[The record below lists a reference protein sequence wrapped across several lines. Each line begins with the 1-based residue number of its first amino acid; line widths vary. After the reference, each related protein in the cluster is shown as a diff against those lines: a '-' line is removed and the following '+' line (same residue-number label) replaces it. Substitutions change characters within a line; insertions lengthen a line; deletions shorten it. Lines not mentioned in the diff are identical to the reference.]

1 MDLFIKLFLKIT
13 LTVFGLILCSNLHS
27 QYGPFWSEERQLSEH
42 SLYKDY
48 IDVIHHFNEEK
59 NTTTALKAL
68 DSLALTALNK
78 NDYKQFLFFKNEVSN
93 FYKSENR
100 FDEGYTDLYNSMEL
114 FANNHDTLTVEYI
127 ASQRLLRSLLRRS
140 TYETR
145 GEGELFQSQ
154 LAVLDELGV
163 EGEPL
168 RNTLVDYGLFL
179 MRQGKISKAINILYE
194 VRNYAL
200 EADDLSSLAVA
211 DYTIITNLPPIY
223 DIQET
228 TMEVLKNDVALFE
241 SAEPS
246 IPILVYGSFFNYLI
260 GERYFRQFNEIE
272 KGIYYTRKALA
283 SFDTISSPRWNFQAT
298 CNSNLALMYAELQD
312 TTNIWKHY
320 KQAKKIVDTRPMS
333 DYNKTLNYINLA
345 DAALSVSVDST
356 LILLDSIK
364 QQPGARFFD
373 DKITEVEARALIK
386 LKETK
391 AAKKLIAAKFDD
403 FERIEGHSI
412 PLISES
418 LDYLYQVYFF
428 ELLEEIYRTSGNI
441 VESNKKHHII
451 ANLISKQNQ
460 LYHEVIK
467 KDVYG
472 HELSGL
478 IKQYH
483 DFLMPALEYLITLE
497 DGENYDKALQLVF
510 SSKALQLYNNLTKSQ
525 LQSQIDNNPTLFSQ
539 LMDNSSDIQNVKN
552 QLAMNGL
559 TPELKKELDV
569 ELNTLLVDNM
579 VLRYDVNEKEEFEMD
594 GFKIPTLAQIQKKLK
609 PKEGILEYNI
619 NDTTLIWTLIT
630 KDSAKTGIENIANL
644 SEKIT
649 EEVRAIKTG
658 RQTTG
663 IGSILLGDIEN
674 EILNLQNLT
683 IIPDKELSYIPF
695 EWLVLPNSGKMLIEE
710 LPVSYHYS
718 ASLWY
723 LPRDETISSDTQN
736 ILAAAPFF
744 YDLEEDADGEY
755 DYISQ
760 YRGNMS
766 LSPLYYSKKEVNAID
781 RLFNESG
788 YEVLSLVGS
797 DANITNTKKYLEK
810 YDIIHLATHG
820 LVNVDYPERSG
831 LFFYPGNE
839 QGNEILRENNFLSLG
854 ELMNMELRAN
864 LAVLSACDTGMGDL
878 AEGEGVMALPRGF
891 IFAGVPNVIA
901 TLWSVH
907 DERTRELMT
916 AFYSH
921 LLAGNSYSEALRL
934 AKLDSIKNGA
944 LPLDWAGFVFIGTN

>member
-1 MDLFIKLFLKIT
+1 MGLFVKLFLKIT
-13 LTVFGLILCSNLHS
+13 LTVFSLLLCINLHS
-27 QYGPFWSEERQLSEH
+27 QYGPFWNEERQLSEY

-48 IDVIHHFNEEK
+48 IEVIHHFNEER
-59 NTTTALKAL
+59 NTTAALKAL
-68 DSLALTALNK
+68 DSLALIALDN
-78 NDYKQFLFFKNEVSN
+78 NDYKQFLFLKNEVSN
-93 FYKSENR
+93 FYKSESR
-100 FDEGYTDLYNSMEL
+100 FDEGYTDLHNAMLLYSDNR
-114 FANNHDTLTVEYI
+114 DTLTIEYV
-127 ASQRLLRSLLRRS
+127 ASQRLLRTILTKTSHDS
-140 TYETR
+140 R

-154 LAVLDELGV
+154 LAVLDKLGV
-163 EGEPL
+163 DSEPL

-179 MRQGKISKAINILYE
+179 MRQGKTNKAINILYDA
-194 VRNYAL
+194 RSYAL
-200 EADDLSSLAVA
+200 KADDLASLAVA
-211 DYTIITNLPPIY
+211 DYTIITNLPSIY
-223 DIQET
+223 DLQET

-241 SAEPS
+241 QAKSS
-246 IPILVYGSFFNYLI
+246 IPVLTYSTYFNYLL
-260 GERYFRQFNEIE
+260 GQRYYHYFDDID
-272 KGIYYTRKALA
+272 KGIYYTKKAIACL
-283 SFDTISSPRWNFQAT
+283 DTITQPAWNLKAS
-298 CNSNLALMYAELQD
+298 CHSNLALMYADLKD
-312 TTNIWKHY
+312 TTKLMEHY
-320 KQAKKIVDTRPMS
+320 IQTKTVADTRPMS
-333 DYNKTLNYINLA
+333 DYNKSLAYVNIA
-345 DAALSVSVDST
+345 DAAVTVSADSA
-356 LILLDSIK
+356 LVLLDSIK
-364 QQPGARFFD
+364 QQPGRQFFE
-373 DKITEVEARALIK
+373 DKIAEIEAKALIK
-386 LKETK
+386 LGEKD
-391 AAKKLIAAKFDD
+391 AARELIASKFDD
-403 FERIEGHSI
+403 FEIIEDHSI

-418 LDYLYQVYFF
+418 SDLQNQIYFF
-428 ELLEEIYRTSGNI
+428 EILEEIYCTSDNI

-460 LYHEVIK
+460 LYLEVIN

-472 HELSGL
+472 HELSGF

-497 DGENYDKALQLVF
+497 DDEKYNKALQLVF
-510 SSKALQLYNNLTKSQ
+510 SSKALQLYNNLTKSK

-539 LMDNSSDIQNVKN
+539 LIDNSNDIQNVRN
-552 QLAMNGL
+552 QLAVNVL
-559 TPELKKELDV
+559 TPELKKELEV

-579 VLRYDVNEKEEFEMD
+579 MLRYKVNEKEDFEID
-594 GFKIPTLAQIQKKLK
+594 ELKIPTLAELQEKLK

-619 NDTTLIWTLIT
+619 NDTTLIWTFIT
-630 KDSAKTGIENIANL
+630 KSRAKTGIKHFDNL
-644 SEKIT
+644 SEKISK
-649 EEVRAIKTG
+649 EIHAIKTG

-723 LPRDETISSDTQN
+723 LLRDETISSDVQN
-736 ILAAAPFF
+736 ILAVAPFF
-744 YDLEEDADGEY
+744 YDMGDDAGGEY

-766 LSPLYYSKKEVNAID
+766 LSPLYYSKKEVNALDNI
-781 RLFNESG
+781 FTESG

-797 DANITNTKKYLEK
+797 DANITNTKIYLEK

-831 LFFYPGNE
+831 LFFYPENE
-839 QGNEILRENNFLSLG
+839 QEDEALRENNFLSLG
-854 ELMNMELRAN
+854 ELMNMKLRAN

-907 DERTRELMT
+907 DERAQELMT
-916 AFYSH
+916 AFYTH
-921 LLAGNSYSEALRL
+921 LLAENSYSEALRL